1 MLERMISFLKELPRA
16 GGNSKLRDDDPR
28 IAASAL
34 LYHVMNVDGVRQDA
48 EWDKI
53 KQILGDTYDV
63 EGRELDA
70 LAIAGETAEH
80 AAIDLYAFTSVLS
93 RHLDEDG
100 RIAFIRLMWEV
111 VYADGLLHELEDN
124 TLWRVA
130 ELLGVDRRDRIQAR
144 QDAARKVPDARG
156 TPSDE

>member
-1 MLERMISFLKELPRA
+1 
-16 GGNSKLRDDDPR
+16 
-28 IAASAL
+28 
-34 LYHVMNVDGVRQDA
+34 VV
-48 EWDKI
+48 
-53 KQILGDTYDV
+53 
-63 EGRELDA
+63 
-70 LAIAGETAEH
+70 
-80 AAIDLYAFTSVLS
+80 AAIELNDFTSVLN
-93 RHLDEDG
+93 RHLDEGG

-144 QDAARKVPDARG
+144 QDAARKVPDVKG